1 MGLEPE
7 KPIDRSVVLADRGPE
22 LFRSIVAGKEL
33 QPQSAEGQAILER
46 PTGYRPAPQRT
57 RCKACN
63 SRTPTCLPRCGYCG
77 ADNPDYSEIADA
89 VARGAKHGG
98 YLKSQPPVADTDA
111 VLSAMEPGAKANLA
125 RWSGDLMSEM
135 RRRKQADEASGPAP
149 HM

>member
-1 MGLEPE
+1 MLR
-7 KPIDRSVVLADRGPE
+7 DRLSSNVPLA
-22 LFRSIVAGKEL
+22 
-33 QPQSAEGQAILER
+33 
-46 PTGYRPAPQRT
+46 T
-57 RCKACN
+57 KACN

-111 VLSAMEPGAKANLA
+111 VLSAMEPGVKANLA